1 MKEIRLLEAGEIDA
15 RVGQVLKDGDRVSV
29 TLLLYKD
36 ARCDMA
42 ILDELYG
49 PMGWKRSH
57 TVINSNLFCTV
68 EVRDPDTGEW
78 VAKQDVGTESNTEP
92 EKGQASDA
100 FKRACVN
107 WGIGRELYT
116 APRIKVELRE
126 GEYSTGSG
134 PVRCWQNF
142 TVSHIAYDDAR
153 NIRELVIV
161 DRFGNV
167 RYEMGNKAQK
177 AAKSGASTQKTGK
190 PSPAPETPAK
200 SPEMTPQQKFDKDNG
215 FWQAVEGQAA
225 GLKPSK
231 DYATC
236 RDWFIGKR
244 NPTTADIEYFDKM
257 VELKISSIPGQ
268 K

>member
-57 TVINSNLFCTV
+57 SVINSNLFCTV

-116 APRIKVELRE
+116 APRIKVELRD

-167 RYEMGNKAQK
+167 RYEMGQKPQK
-177 AAKSGASTQKTGK
+177 AAKSGPSTQKPGK
-190 PSPAPETPAK
+190 PSPATETPDPAAK
-200 SPEMTPQQKFDKDNG
+200 FAQDKV
-215 FWQAVEGQAA
+215 FWSLVEGEAA
-225 GLKPSK
+225 GMPSKTGETPREWFISHRKPSP
-231 DYATC
+231 AEL
-236 RDWFIGKR
+236 G
-244 NPTTADIEYFDKM
+244 YFDHV
-257 VELKISSIPGQ
+257 VELKISSIPRTNS
-268 K
+268 